1 MSLEIA
7 VDPISR
13 KFNIKKDASAEV
25 DFQEAL
31 AQDFSATET
40 VYVGRPRDVMLN
52 SRAEVM
58 GRFKLTT
65 SALSQLCSRLV
76 PGASQ
81 MVADIAGLRG
91 IHRDAQQLDVGL
103 AIRIVNDLIRLR
115 FENVDGFGLIIDR
128 ERGTIEGLVG
138 RKYQFFPNKDL
149 YDRVNQFLDESDIAT
164 SFCEAVLAGRRLLLR
179 YCNDD
184 PLFEIPHERRTNE
197 PFFGGFHF
205 DNSEAGDCSVRAST
219 MIVRQWC
226 DNKSIGSFLEG
237 GKISHVR
244 GKKFEIR
251 LQSLFD
257 KVRRKVEEVTD
268 LKDNVLFLMDQNLGF
283 GGSEESHDL
292 RVDRLVK
299 QLNRKGLT
307 KEFAGTVIDRL
318 LTFGSYRSDVVQQ
331 GRRPYDLYETRNSYD
346 LFNAL
351 THEAKSRPIDTREH
365 VEQLA
370 YQMLLRQFE
379 IK

>member
-7 VDPISR
+7 VDPVSR
-13 KFNIKKDASAEV
+13 KFNVKKDASAEEA
-25 DFQEAL
+25 FREAL
-31 AQDFSATET
+31 AQDFSSTET
-40 VYVGRPRDVMLN
+40 VYVSRPRDVMLN
-52 SRAEVM
+52 SRAEVL
-58 GRFKLTT
+58 GRYKLTT
-65 SALSQLCSRLV
+65 SALSQLCSRLA

-81 MVADIAGLRG
+81 LVADVSGLRSS
-91 IHRDAQQLDVGL
+91 HRDVQQLDVGL
-103 AIRIVNDLIRLR
+103 AIRVVNDLVRLR

-128 ERGTIEGLVG
+128 ERGAIEGLVG

-164 SFCEAVLAGRRLLLR
+164 SFCEAVLAGRRLMLR

-205 DNSEAGDCSVRAST
+205 DNSESGDCSVRAST

-244 GKKFEIR
+244 GKKFQIR

-268 LKDNVLFLMDQNLGF
+268 LKDNVLFLMDQSLGL
-283 GGSEESHDL
+283 GGLEESHEL

-318 LTFGSYRSDVVQQ
+318 LTFGSYRSDAVQQ
-331 GRRPYDLYETRNSYD
+331 GRRPYDLYETRNAYD

-351 THEAKSRPIDTREH
+351 THEAKGRPIDTREH

>member
-1 MSLEIA
+1 MSLELA

-13 KFNIKKDASAEV
+13 RFNVKRADSAEA

-31 AQDFSATET
+31 DQDFVSTDT
-40 VYVGRPRDVMLN
+40 LYVARPRDIMLN
-52 SRAEVM
+52 SRAEVL
-58 GRFKLTT
+58 GRYKLTT

-81 MVADIAGLRG
+81 MVADVSGLRSS
-91 IHRDAQQLDVGL
+91 HRDGSQFDVGL

-115 FENVDGFGLIIDR
+115 FDNIDGFGLVIDR
-128 ERGTIEGLVG
+128 DRSTIEGLVG
-138 RKYQFFPNKDL
+138 RKYEFFPNKDL
-149 YDRVNQFLDESDIAT
+149 YDRVNQFLGEADVST
-164 SFCEAVLAGRRLLLR
+164 SFCEAVLSGRRMMLR
-179 YCNDD
+179 YCNTD

-205 DNSEAGDCSVRAST
+205 DNSEVGDCSVRAST

-226 DNKSIGSFLEG
+226 DNKAIGSFLEG

-251 LQSLFD
+251 LQMLFD
-257 KVRRKVEEVTD
+257 KVHKKVSEVTS
-268 LKDNVLFLMDQNLGF
+268 LKDNVLFLMDQSLGL
-283 GGSEESHDL
+283 GGSEESHEL
-292 RVDRLVK
+292 RVNRLVK

-318 LTFGSYRSDVVQQ
+318 LTFGSYRSDAVQQ

-351 THEAKSRPIDTREH
+351 THEAKSRTIETREH

-370 YQMLLRQFE
+370 YQMLLKQFE